1 MPAPPDQPAPHPRT
15 TPDPASGTTRLQILS
30 TEHWS
35 LLASRQLAWSEAF
48 SRAGMFVSTLSA
60 AMVALA
66 LIAQAS
72 AFSSVF
78 VLFALVILPLVLFVG
93 VGTFLRLAASN
104 YHEQQCV
111 IGMNRIRGAYLQMAP
126 EVEPFFVMSAHDDYR
141 GITITM
147 GMEPGTSPVAFVVVA
162 TPVLVIVLNSAL
174 VGVIAALLTYQFL
187 LPTIYAGIVAGVA
200 FVLSAAVHFWAGGR
214 SIRRQTHRLQILF
227 PTPQ

>member
-1 MPAPPDQPAPHPRT
+1 MAAAPDQS
-15 TPDPASGTTRLQILS
+15 ASRPSAGVDSASVTLRLQILS

-35 LLASRQLAWSEAF
+35 LLASRQLAWNEAF
-48 SRAGMFVSTLSA
+48 SRAGMFVSTLAA

-72 AFSSVF
+72 AFGGVF

-93 VGTFLRLAASN
+93 VATFLRLAASN
-104 YHEQQCV
+104 HHEQQCV

-126 EVEPFFVMSAHDDYR
+126 DLEPFFVMSAHDDFR

-147 GMEPGTSPVAFVVVA
+147 GMEPGTSPAAFLLGA

-174 VGVIAALLTYQFL
+174 VGVIAALVTYQL
-187 LPTIYAGIVAGVA
+187 VLPTVYAVTLAGVA
-200 FVLSAAVHFWAGGR
+200 FLLSAAVHFWAGGS
-214 SIRRQTHRLQILF
+214 SIRRQERSLQPLF
-227 PTPQ
+227 PTPP